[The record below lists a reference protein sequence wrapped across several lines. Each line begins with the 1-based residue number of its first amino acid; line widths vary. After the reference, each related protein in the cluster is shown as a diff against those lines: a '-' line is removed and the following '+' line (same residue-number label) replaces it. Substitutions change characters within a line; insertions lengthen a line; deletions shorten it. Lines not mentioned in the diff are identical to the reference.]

1 MLLSL
6 VIFLNKKKWLFK
18 TIESYSQFFFGG
30 TTIAC
35 GDTEYTIA
43 SQLGK
48 KVL

>member
-1 MLLSL
+1 MVIQSNRELFSILL
-6 VIFLNKKKWLFK
+6 W
-18 TIESYSQFFFGG
+18 G

-48 KVL
+48 VL